1 MNVAYESGQ
10 PQQTQQTEYLCETDD
25 PERTCRLVEI
35 RIDPR
40 LYNKEDV
47 VHRNWG
53 DEVYHEPRAQIFN
66 LYLLRVQYNLR
77 VVLLD
82 DARAKVEH
90 QIHEEEG
97 VWDDVEDDPRRSVL
111 VLEEGDANGDDD
123 QVSHHQQ
130 QHSEIPV
137 EPGQDRGSGGW
148 NNRGTERQEERED
161 VKLQLWSHLA
171 EEFFFLVE
179 EF

>member
-10 PQQTQQTEYLCETDD
+10 PQKTQQTEYLCETNN
-25 PERTCRLVEI
+25 PERTRRLVEI

-40 LYNKEDV
+40 FYNKEDV
-47 VHRNWG
+47 VHR
-53 DEVYHEPRAQIFN
+53 DRRDKVHHEPWAQILN
-66 LYLLRVQYNLR
+66 LYLLWVQYNLR

-90 QIHEEEG
+90 QVQEEEG
-97 VWDDVEDDPRRSVL
+97 VRDNVEHDPGRSVF
-111 VLEEGDANGDDD
+111 VLEESDAHGDDD

-137 EPGQDRGSGGW
+137 EPEQDRGDD
-148 NNRGTERQEERED
+148 NRGWHTHKAEREEEREE
-161 VKLQLWSHLA
+161 KQSYAKPLKS
-171 EEFFFLVE
+171 
-179 EF
+179 